1 MQLTKGAIGNL
12 INRYKAVLKKCHL
25 MNTFGSLAVAG
36 MLVMGG
42 AGMAVAGAAG
52 GTTEPAGKSQIVI
65 NKDSENKALTGTYE
79 GYEHEKGGVISVSNG
94 ATGVTITN
102 SSFTGNKAS
111 AFGGAIFND
120 GQISITGTTFDNNIA
135 DSVGGALSSTTTQT
149 ASTNIS
155 NSVFTNNHSVYDGGA
170 IGNYSGLKLENCLF
184 EGNTAQ
190 LAFDAQK
197 GWTTP
202 VTDNTAVGGGAISL
216 GAVSTSSVASI
227 SGTTFKN
234 NTSGT
239 NGGAIATRQAKDA
252 NNSAAKLD
260 IAATFIGNKA
270 QQGGAIYNS
279 FYTDNGLG
287 KGAGVTVTGTF
298 SVNEATGKGGAIYND
313 GTLDQNS
320 TKPSG
325 GIMTI
330 TDATFDG
337 NKADFGGAIF
347 NTGTLT
353 INRGSFE
360 GNTAK
365 SAAGAIYNNAGAT
378 LMVDGVTFASNS
390 SAIAG
395 AINNNDGTVT
405 IKKSTFKGN
414 DAGKSMGGA
423 VRNNSGSA
431 PKKSITIKGSTFEGN
446 KAGNGGAVWNGSDGK
461 VEIADSTFK
470 GNTALVGDAQQGGAI
485 TNADQMT
492 ITGSTFEGNKAGKLG
507 GAIYN
512 AGYLTLNNSTF
523 TGNSA
528 TGEHAHGGAIF
539 NAGTITFTGSNTFA
553 GGGANDI
560 FNARIITVTDGT
572 TTLDSGLSLAA
583 GSTTTV
589 KEGGALVVN
598 GITEWKTQGVEGGG
612 TLGSLT
618 VNGGA
623 LTLQKGDVL
632 VSNADQLSV
641 KDGIN
646 LSVTDG
652 SSLYLINKDNYT
664 AENFTAAKKT
674 LTEKGAL
681 TTDASFGFV
690 GGTLV
695 GAEDNKATDL
705 VVSGNTINST
715 TAFTGGLAGTE
726 VHNSSFLQNDLT
738 VKEVTDLDVAIEG
751 ANVAVNKVKIE
762 ANADSAGKS
771 LTIKNSGSLTVV
783 GGNANDKL
791 IAKGTEG
798 TEGTDDLTTITV
810 DSGKLNLGSAA
821 MPDRGAGTLGTAK
834 IALTNNGSLNASN
847 GDYTVGDVTGDT
859 GTVTANTGA
868 NLNTGKIDANAV
880 TADAANIK
888 ATGDVTAG
896 GITLAKGGSVTSE
909 KSITV
914 TDRSITNADGT
925 LQAGGDITAT
935 GKDLKAT
942 DGKLTLRAQQGTIT
956 ANNITATN
964 VAAKKLTASGDVA
977 VDGGTLKLTGTDTAT
992 AEASEVKNLTLTN
1005 GTQADIAG
1013 SLKLKDHTGTITVG
1027 TGDDTVGGTTLSA
1040 KHIDL
1045 NGGKLLVDPAWELDS
1060 SNVAVESLST
1070 PPATSTADIL
1080 VNGDVGVGR
1089 NSYLALGTADTGWLP
1104 GVVGNYTKG
1113 VGLSETGITAAL
1125 GVFEGIEIADGKNLT
1140 VDGSKTGAEINTG
1153 WTGSTPAA
1161 TNTAEFANNS
1171 LLVVNGANIYGNKA
1185 AISFEASGTL
1195 KVAEGAK
1202 LLVTDAVAG
1211 QDYTIVANATAEQ
1224 YGTSTPTPIANGGT
1238 VWKTEGLSTTTDMIS
1253 LGDAV
1258 FDNTN
1263 KKVTTSA
1270 VRNDAHTV
1278 FPNLSD
1284 GMANAVNDL
1293 YTGRK
1298 DSTGKSVD
1306 YADVNSAD
1314 MGVRFLSR
1322 ATDNRFLGM
1331 DKDAAAATI
1340 ESAARI
1346 AFAGAVPQMTKMA
1359 SDAGT
1364 NAVVNRL
1371 GFADPADGAQ
1381 AMDADGKIV
1390 DRNTTGFALWIAPLW
1405 QSQHGWGMD
1414 ADSMDYGFNGN
1425 LGGVSLGA
1433 DYTFENAI
1441 RAGITFNIGG
1451 GYAESSGGDLSSTD
1465 NRMNFWGLGAYAGWN
1480 YENFGVM
1487 ADVSYTS
1494 TWNQLKQDVDSRMGM
1509 GDLEADVQATAISA
1523 GLRAEYLLQTSAMDI
1538 IPHIGVRYM
1547 SLNTWGYD
1555 VDTHGGTVLE
1565 GDSLHQD
1572 IWTFPI
1578 GVTFSKDFA
1587 LDSGW
1592 SFKPSLDFTVIPAAG
1607 DIKAKHDVHFTG
1619 LPGTYEVETQMMD
1632 YLTWQ
1637 GGVGL
1642 ELANDNMSIG
1652 VNYTLQAGQH
1662 TTGHGVFG
1670 SFRYEF

>member
-239 NGGAIATRQAKDA
+239 NGGAIATRQAIHA

-365 SAAGAIYNNAGAT
+365 SAAGAIYNAAEAELT
-378 LMVDGVTFASNS
+378 VDGVTFASNS

-395 AINNNDGTVT
+395 AINNSDGTVT
-405 IKKSTFKGN
+405 IKNSTFKGN

-431 PKKSITIKGSTFEGN
+431 PEKSIITITGSTFEGN
-446 KAGNGGAVWNGSDGK
+446 KAGNGGAVWNGSDGE
-461 VEIADSTFK
+461 VTITDSTFK

-492 ITGSTFEGNKAGKLG
+492 ITGSTFEGNQAGTIG

-512 AGYLTLNNSTF
+512 AGELT
-523 TGNSA
+523 
-528 TGEHAHGGAIF
+528 F
-539 NAGTITFTGSNTFA
+539 NGTNTF
-553 GGGANDI
+553 
-560 FNARIITVTDGT
+560 
-572 TTLDSGLSLAA
+572 
-583 GSTTTV
+583 
-589 KEGGALVVN
+589 
-598 GITEWKTQGVEGGG
+598 
-612 TLGSLT
+612 
-618 VNGGA
+618 
-623 LTLQKGDVL
+623 
-632 VSNADQLSV
+632 
-641 KDGIN
+641 
-646 LSVTDG
+646 
-652 SSLYLINKDNYT
+652 
-664 AENFTAAKKT
+664 
-674 LTEKGAL
+674 
-681 TTDASFGFV
+681 
-690 GGTLV
+690 
-695 GAEDNKATDL
+695 
-705 VVSGNTINST
+705 SGNTAAEGKDIYNS
-715 TAFTGGLAGTE
+715 GTLTMTSDSHLI
-726 VHNSSFLQNDLT
+726 VDGNQN
-738 VKEVTDLDVAIEG
+738 IY
-751 ANVAVNKVKIE
+751 
-762 ANADSAGKS
+762 NADSA
-771 LTIKNSGSLTVV
+771 TLTVQ
-783 GGNANDKL
+783 
-791 IAKGTEG
+791 
-798 TEGTDDLTTITV
+798 
-810 DSGKLNLGSAA
+810 S
-821 MPDRGAGTLGTAK
+821 
-834 IALTNNGSLNASN
+834 
-847 GDYTVGDVTGDT
+847 
-859 GTVTANTGA
+859 
-868 NLNTGKIDANAV
+868 
-880 TADAANIK
+880 
-888 ATGDVTAG
+888 
-896 GITLAKGGSVTSE
+896 
-909 KSITV
+909 
-914 TDRSITNADGT
+914 
-925 LQAGGDITAT
+925 
-935 GKDLKAT
+935 
-942 DGKLTLRAQQGTIT
+942 
-956 ANNITATN
+956 
-964 VAAKKLTASGDVA
+964 
-977 VDGGTLKLTGTDTAT
+977 
-992 AEASEVKNLTLTN
+992 
-1005 GTQADIAG
+1005 
-1013 SLKLKDHTGTITVG
+1013 
-1027 TGDDTVGGTTLSA
+1027 
-1040 KHIDL
+1040 
-1045 NGGKLLVDPAWELDS
+1045 
-1060 SNVAVESLST
+1060 
-1070 PPATSTADIL
+1070 
-1080 VNGDVGVGR
+1080 
-1089 NSYLALGTADTGWLP
+1089 
-1104 GVVGNYTKG
+1104 
-1113 VGLSETGITAAL
+1113 
-1125 GVFEGIEIADGKNLT
+1125 
-1140 VDGSKTGAEINTG
+1140 
-1153 WTGSTPAA
+1153 
-1161 TNTAEFANNS
+1161 
-1171 LLVVNGANIYGNKA
+1171 
-1185 AISFEASGTL
+1185 
-1195 KVAEGAK
+1195 GAK
-1202 LLVTDAVAG
+1202 LTITDAVAG
-1211 QDYTIVANATAEQ
+1211 GNYEVVTGGGTTIYEGAWSGDNLQSSSDMVVLTPTDSNTFTAE
-1224 YGTSTPTPIANGGT
+1224 GRDAHDVFT
-1238 VWKTEGLSTTTDMIS
+1238 GLDDSM
-1253 LGDAV
+1253 GDAV
-1258 FDNTN
+1258 NSLYARHGAAGTN
-1263 KKVTTSA
+1263 GW
-1270 VRNDAHTV
+1270 N
-1278 FPNLSD
+1278 
-1284 GMANAVNDL
+1284 
-1293 YTGRK
+1293 
-1298 DSTGKSVD
+1298 
-1306 YADVNSAD
+1306 YADVDAEER
-1314 MGVRFLSR
+1314 GIRFLSR
-1322 ATDNRFLGM
+1322 ATDKRFIGA
-1331 DKDAAAATI
+1331 DHQAAAATI

-1359 SDAGT
+1359 SDAAS

-1371 GFADPADGAQ
+1371 GFANPADGAQ
-1381 AMDADGKIV
+1381 AMDAEGKIV

-1405 QSQHGWGMD
+1405 QSQHGWGME
-1414 ADSMDYGFNGN
+1414 ADNLDYGFNGN

-1451 GYAESSGGDLSSTD
+1451 GYAESSGGDLNSTE
-1465 NRMNFWGLGAYAGWN
+1465 NRMSFWGLGAYAGWN
-1480 YENFGVM
+1480 YENFGLM

-1494 TWNQLKQDVDSRMGM
+1494 TWNDLKQDLDSRMGM

-1523 GLRAEYLLQTSAMDI
+1523 GLRAEYKLETSVLDI

-1555 VDTHGGTVLE
+1555 VDADGGTVLE
-1565 GDSLHQD
+1565 GDGFHQD
-1572 IWTFPI
+1572 IWTFPV
-1578 GVTFSKDFA
+1578 GVTFSKDIT

-1592 SFKPSLDFTVIPAAG
+1592 FFKPSVDFSVIPAAG
-1607 DIKAKHDVHFTG
+1607 DIKAKSEVAFTG

-1642 ELANDNMSIG
+1642 EMGNDTMSFG